1 MDITDDNRIA
11 IGASVL
17 KGLSTN
23 GFLPA
28 IQGQMKVSWNLS
40 IRGRMAAYSAKEGAV
55 QMYGWG
61 LSLRPGKEDT
71 PSKWVVHFDSGR
83 LNAHGELKVSALQVS
98 ATRSIVWKKFPL
110 YFGMG
115 MNILNAEPKSKGK
128 EEFQTNFFYVGTTT
142 SFMGLIVKPQIRF
155 GSQFSMFSINIGSTF

>member
-1 MDITDDNRIA
+1 MRSATFIFFLSISFGQWTTFKLDELSDLTKDSPALFRSAGFATTHNYPMDITDDNRIA

-71 PSKWVVHFDSGR
+71 HPSGLF
-83 LNAHGELKVSALQVS
+83 
-98 ATRSIVWKKFPL
+98 
-110 YFGMG
+110 
-115 MNILNAEPKSKGK
+115 ILIPEG
-128 EEFQTNFFYVGTTT
+128 
-142 SFMGLIVKPQIRF
+142 
-155 GSQFSMFSINIGSTF
+155 